1 MRYFIP
7 IFIIVVGVILS
18 ILGPRGSHSKN
29 TPIEVFPDMDR
40 QAKYKA
46 QATNEFFGD
55 KRADRLPVE
64 GTVLRG
70 NGLDLKNVFN
80 SEPDFGTIGFR
91 TGKDGKG
98 AWVQKIPTEVGID
111 MSLMRLGK
119 ERYDIH
125 CSVCHGIYGNGR
137 GVTSQFGLLPRNL
150 TDPSQ
155 AATYLKVPTDGE
167 IYHAITNGSASQI
180 MLGLGDKLSPKERWA
195 IVFYLR
201 ALQKYVGDATLQEKE
216 GKDS

>member
-7 IFIIVVGVILS
+7 IFIVVVVTVLS
-18 ILGPRGSHSKN
+18 ILGYRGSHSKN

-40 QAKYKA
+40 QAKYKS
-46 QATNEFFGD
+46 QAANEFFGD
-55 KRADRLPVE
+55 KRADRLPVQ

-70 NGLDLKNVFN
+70 NGLDPGNVFSDN
-80 SEPDFGTIGFR
+80 PKLKSVEFR
-91 TGKDGKG
+91 TGKDVKG
-98 AWVQKIPTEVGID
+98 TWVPRIPDEAGVD

-125 CSVCHGIYGNGR
+125 CSACHGKYGNGR
-137 GVTSQFGLLPRNL
+137 GVTSQFGLVPRNL

-155 AATYLKVPTDGE
+155 TATYLKVPTDGE

-180 MLGLGDKLSPKERWA
+180 MLGLGDKLSPRERWA
-195 IVFYLR
+195 IVL
-201 ALQKYVGDATLQEKE
+201 YVRTLQSYVAEAMAPKK

>member
-1 MRYFIP
+1 MRYFIL
-7 IFIIVVGVILS
+7 IFIILAGVVIS
-18 ILGPRGSHSKN
+18 ILGPRGSNSKN

-40 QAKYKA
+40 QAKYKS
-46 QATNEFFGD
+46 QAVNEFYGD

-70 NGLDLKNVFN
+70 NGLDLGNVFKT
-80 SEPDFGTIGFR
+80 EPTFGSISFR
-91 TGKDGKG
+91 TGKDDSGN
-98 AWVQKIPTEVGID
+98 WVTRVPDEAGID
-111 MSLMRLGK
+111 MSLMRLGQ

-125 CSVCHGIYGNGR
+125 CSVCHGTLGNGR

-167 IYHAITNGSASQI
+167 IFHAITNGSASQI

-195 IVFYLR
+195 IVLYVR
-201 ALQKYVGDATLQEKE
+201 ALQSYVGKAAQAEK

>member
-7 IFIIVVGVILS
+7 IFIIVVVTALS
-18 ILGPRGSHSKN
+18 ILGYRGSHSKN

-40 QAKYKA
+40 QAKYKS
-46 QATNEFFGD
+46 QAANEFFGD
-55 KRADRLPVE
+55 KRADRLPVQ

-70 NGLDLKNVFN
+70 NGLDPGNVFSDN
-80 SEPDFGTIGFR
+80 PTFKSVEFR
-91 TGKDGKG
+91 TGKDAKG
-98 AWVQKIPTEVGID
+98 TWVPRIPDEAGVD

-125 CSVCHGIYGNGR
+125 CSACHGKYGNGR
-137 GVTSQFGLLPRNL
+137 GVTSQFGLVPRNL

-155 AATYLKVPTDGE
+155 TATYLKVPTDGE

-180 MLGLGDKLSPKERWA
+180 MLGLGGKLSPRERWA
-195 IVFYLR
+195 IVL
-201 ALQKYVGDATLQEKE
+201 YVRTLQSYVTEATKPGK

>member
-18 ILGPRGSHSKN
+18 ILGPRGKLSKN

-40 QAKYKA
+40 QAKYKS
-46 QATNEFFGD
+46 QAANEFFGD
-55 KRADRLPVE
+55 KRADRLPVQ

-70 NGLDLKNVFN
+70 NGLDRGNVFKP
-80 SEPDFGTIGFR
+80 EPSFGSVEFR

-98 AWVQKIPTEVGID
+98 TWVQRIPDEAGID

-125 CSVCHGIYGNGR
+125 CSACHGKYGNGR
-137 GVTSQFGLLPRNL
+137 GVTSQFGLVPRNL

-180 MLGLGDKLSPKERWA
+180 MLGLGDKLSPRERWA
-195 IVFYLR
+195 IVL
-201 ALQKYVGDATLQEKE
+201 YVRTLQSYVAEATKLGK